1 MRFALDES
9 HEDFASSIDALLTK
23 SDMPAV
29 IRAWNTGDTAAGAA
43 VWQRLADTGVN
54 GLLVPEEHDG
64 LGADPV
70 DLVVALEQLGR
81 HAVPGPVVE
90 TVAVAP
96 LLLAAV
102 APDRLGA
109 LAGGSLAT
117 VAFAPHVPYAVDTEV
132 ADLVLHVA
140 DGTVSVG
147 TAGRVRESVDRSR
160 RLSEVSPAE
169 TLGTSDT
176 AAAFDVGVLASA
188 AQLQGLGR
196 TLLDTTVEYAQQ
208 RKQFGKAIGSFQA
221 VKHHLAEVAVGLEM
235 ARPLLHGA
243 AIAVR
248 DGLPT
253 ASRDVSAAKVAC
265 GDAAYRAARTAL
277 QVHGAIGYTQEYD
290 LSLWITKVRALVTA
304 WGTPDLH
311 RARVVDALEKAETA
325 GVAS

>member
-29 IRAWNTGDTAAGAA
+29 IRAWNTGDTAPGLK
-43 VWQRLADTGVN
+43 VWQRLAETGVN
-54 GLLVPEEHDG
+54 GLLITEEHDG
-64 LGADPV
+64 LGADAV

-96 LLLAAV
+96 TLLAAV
-102 APDRLGA
+102 APERLAA
-109 LAGGSLAT
+109 LAAGSLAT
-117 VAFAPHVPYAVDTEV
+117 VAAAPHTPFAVDADSV
-132 ADLVLHVA
+132 DLVLHV
-140 DGTVSVG
+140 DGEAVSTA
-147 TAGRVRESVDRSR
+147 TAGEQHASVDLAR
-160 RLSEVSPAE
+160 RLFEVSPGQA
-169 TLGTSDT
+169 LGSTSFD
-176 AAAFDVGVLASA
+176 AAFDLGALATA

-196 TLLDTTVEYAQQ
+196 TLLDTSVEYVQQ
-208 RKQFGKAIGSFQA
+208 RKQFGRVIGSFQA
-221 VKHHLAEVAVGLEM
+221 IKHHLADVAVALEM

-243 AIAVR
+243 ALAVR

-265 GDAAYRAARTAL
+265 GDAAYLAARTAL

-290 LSLWITKVRALVTA
+290 LSLWITKTRALVTA
-304 WGTPDLH
+304 WGTPDFH
-311 RARVVDALEKAETA
+311 RSRVVAALES

>member
-29 IRAWNTGDTAAGAA
+29 IRAWNTGDTAPGLK
-43 VWQRLADTGVN
+43 VWQRLAETGVN
-54 GLLVPEEHDG
+54 GLLITEEHDG
-64 LGADPV
+64 LGADAV

-96 LLLAAV
+96 ALLAAV
-102 APDRLGA
+102 APERLAA
-109 LAGGSLAT
+109 LAAGSLAT
-117 VAFAPHVPYAVDTEV
+117 VAAAPHTPFAVDADSV
-132 ADLVLHVA
+132 DLVLHV
-140 DGTVSVG
+140 DGDAVSTA
-147 TAGRVRESVDRSR
+147 TAGEQHASVDLAR
-160 RLSEVSPAE
+160 RLFEVSPGQA
-169 TLGTSDT
+169 LGSTSFD
-176 AAAFDVGVLASA
+176 AAFDLGALATA

-196 TLLDTTVEYAQQ
+196 TLLDTSVEYVQQ
-208 RKQFGKAIGSFQA
+208 RKQFGRVIGSFQA
-221 VKHHLAEVAVGLEM
+221 IKHHLADVAVALEM

-243 AIAVR
+243 ALAVR

-265 GDAAYRAARTAL
+265 GDAAYLAARTAL

-290 LSLWITKVRALVTA
+290 LSLWITKTRALVTA
-304 WGTPDLH
+304 WGTPDFH
-311 RARVVDALEKAETA
+311 RSRVVAALES

>member
-23 SDMPAV
+23 SDMPQV
-29 IRAWNTGDTAAGAA
+29 IRAWNSGDTAPGLQ
-43 VWQRLADTGVN
+43 VWERLAETGVN
-54 GLLVPEEHDG
+54 GLLVAEEHDG
-64 LGADPV
+64 LGADAV
-70 DLVVALEQLGR
+70 DLVVAVEQLGR

-96 LLLAAV
+96 VLLATV
-102 APDRLGA
+102 APERLGP
-109 LAGGSLAT
+109 LAAGSLAT
-117 VAFAPHVPYAVDTEV
+117 VAMLPHAPYAVDAHV
-132 ADLVLHVA
+132 ADLALHVA

-147 TAGRVRESVDRSR
+147 TPGETRESVDRSR
-160 RLSEVSPAE
+160 
-169 TLGTSDT
+169 TLASLTAGESLGSSDT
-176 AAAFDVGVLASA
+176 AAALDIGVLASA

-208 RKQFGKAIGSFQA
+208 RKQFGRAIGSFQA
-221 VKHHLAEVAVGLEM
+221 VKHHLAEVAIALEM

-265 GDAAYRAARTAL
+265 GDAAYLAARTAL

-304 WGTPDLH
+304 WGTPDEH
-311 RARVVDALEKAETA
+311 RARVVAALESE
-325 GVAS
+325 AS

>member
-29 IRAWNTGDTAAGAA
+29 IRAWNDGDTAPGLQ
-43 VWQRLADTGVN
+43 VWQRLAETGVN
-54 GLLVPEEHDG
+54 GLLVAEEHDG
-64 LGADPV
+64 LGADAV
-70 DLVVALEQLGR
+70 DLVVAVEQLGR

-96 LLLAAV
+96 ALLASVAPERLALLAA
-102 APDRLGA
+102 
-109 LAGGSLAT
+109 GSLAT
-117 VAFAPHVPYAVDTEV
+117 VAMLPHVPYAVDAHVT
-132 ADLVLHVA
+132 DLALHVA

-147 TAGRVRESVDRSR
+147 TAGETRRSVDRSR
-160 RLSEVSPAE
+160 
-169 TLGTSDT
+169 TLASLTPTESLGSCDT
-176 AAAFDVGVLASA
+176 AAAFDIGVLAAA

-208 RKQFGKAIGSFQA
+208 RKQFGRAIGSLQA
-221 VKHHLAEVAVGLEM
+221 VKHHLAEVAVALEM

-243 AIAVR
+243 ALAVR

-253 ASRDVSAAKVAC
+253 AARDVSAAKVAC
-265 GDAAYRAARTAL
+265 GDAAYLAARTAL

-304 WGTPDLH
+304 WGTPDEH
-311 RARVVDALEKAETA
+311 RARVVAALESE
-325 GVAS
+325 AS

>member
-23 SDMPAV
+23 SDMPQV
-29 IRAWNTGDTAAGAA
+29 IRAWNSGDTAPGLQ
-43 VWQRLADTGVN
+43 VWERLAETGVN
-54 GLLVPEEHDG
+54 GLLVAEEHDG
-64 LGADPV
+64 LGADAV
-70 DLVVALEQLGR
+70 DLVVAVEQLGR

-96 LLLAAV
+96 VLLAAV
-102 APDRLGA
+102 APERLGP
-109 LAGGSLAT
+109 LAAGSLAT
-117 VAFAPHVPYAVDTEV
+117 VAMLPHAPYAVDAHV
-132 ADLVLHVA
+132 ADLALHVA

-147 TAGRVRESVDRSR
+147 TPGETRESVDRSR
-160 RLSEVSPAE
+160 
-169 TLGTSDT
+169 TLASLTAGESLGSSDT
-176 AAAFDVGVLASA
+176 AAALDIGVLASA

-208 RKQFGKAIGSFQA
+208 RKQFGRAIGSFQA
-221 VKHHLAEVAVGLEM
+221 VKHHLAEVAIALEM

-265 GDAAYRAARTAL
+265 GDAAYLAARTAL

-304 WGTPDLH
+304 WGTPDEH
-311 RARVVDALEKAETA
+311 RARVVAALESE
-325 GVAS
+325 AS

>member
-23 SDMPAV
+23 ADMPAV
-29 IRAWNTGDTAAGAA
+29 IRAWNGGDTAPGVQ
-43 VWQRLADTGVN
+43 VWQRLAETGVN
-54 GLLVPEEHDG
+54 GLLVPEDHDG
-64 LGADPV
+64 LGADAV
-70 DLVVALEQLGR
+70 DLVVAIEQLGR

-96 LLLAAV
+96 VLLATV
-102 APDRLGA
+102 APERLGPVA
-109 LAGGSLAT
+109 AGSLAT
-117 VAFAPHVPYAVDTEV
+117 VALLPHVPYAVDAHV
-132 ADLVLHVA
+132 ADLVLHAV
-140 DGTVSVG
+140 DGTVSLGTVG
-147 TAGRVRESVDRSR
+147 EVRESVDRSR
-160 RLSEVSPAE
+160 RLTSLAPGE
-169 TLGTSDT
+169 TLGSVDT
-176 AAAFDVGVLASA
+176 AAAFDIGVLAAA

-208 RKQFGKAIGSFQA
+208 RKQFGRAIGSFQA
-221 VKHHLAEVAVGLEM
+221 VKHHLAEVAVALEM

-265 GDAAYRAARTAL
+265 GDAAYLAARTAL
-277 QVHGAIGYTQEYD
+277 QVHGAIGYTQECD

-304 WGTPDLH
+304 WGTPDEH
-311 RARVVDALEKAETA
+311 RARVVAALESE
-325 GVAS
+325 AS